1 MQDLGM
7 ICFYA
12 TLKFQTKRKTARVTN
27 TFVSVLETKFSQPC
41 RIFYDALNILFLA
54 ANAT

>member
-41 RIFYDALNILFLA
+41 CIFYDALNILFLA